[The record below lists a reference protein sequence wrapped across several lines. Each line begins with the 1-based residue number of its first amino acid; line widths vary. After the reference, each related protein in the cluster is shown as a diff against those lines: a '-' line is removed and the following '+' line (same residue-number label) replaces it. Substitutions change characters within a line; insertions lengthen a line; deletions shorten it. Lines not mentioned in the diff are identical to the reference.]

1 MSSRLAGLG
10 VGLVFGVTL
19 CWSGLASPVVI
30 RQALLFEDS
39 YLYFMFASA
48 VLVAA
53 VGLALLRR
61 GERRALLTGAPL
73 RWTPEAP
80 ARRHI
85 VGAAVFGLGWGIADA
100 CPGPIAAQVGQGIA
114 WGLFTFAGVVIGVYL
129 FVRRDRPETEPAT
142 DVSVAPD
149 VRVGVTP
156 EPGLR

>member
-39 YLYFMFASA
+39 YLYFLFASA
-48 VLVAA
+48 VLVAG

-73 RWTPEAP
+73 RWTPERP

-129 FVRRDRPETEPAT
+129 FVRQDHPETEPAT

-156 EPGLR
+156 QPGLR